1 MSSTPV
7 IIIPAAGQSKLVY
20 ADKKSGKIRNAW
32 PFELDEKALMDEMK
46 GSLMKMMLFRT
57 DAGFSDKVAGIVDD
71 ITQPL
76 SVNADG
82 TKKYDLSALL
92 SGRSYAEC
100 DEEQKNFINKMY
112 PVSSL
117 AEKTGAENIFYFDY
131 DFLGDISAVAASLD
145 GLTEAVV
152 AKTGSEKVSFIVYST
167 GGAVLKAYLKDY
179 SVKSRVEKVFCVA
192 CALDG
197 ASVVADVYEN
207 KLNLE
212 NPAGLLSSLGGKA
225 ASLSSIAGV
234 LPADVIGNVISK
246 SMKVLDANILGG
258 CTSLYA
264 LIPSDRADAVIASRA
279 MNPQLREKV
288 TAMNEYSK
296 RFADEVKKLIADGVS
311 FSFICANGKKLPE
324 VFGSAGVD
332 CDGIVDTVS
341 ATLGGAFAENTIYI
355 EEGDHF
361 SMLKNEKVREYIE
374 NNI

>member
-100 DEEQKNFINKMY
+100 DEEQKNFINKVY

-131 DFLGDISAVAASLD
+131 DFLCDISAVAASLD

-152 AKTGSEKVSFIVYST
+152 AKTGSEKVNFIVYST
-167 GGAVLKAYLKDY
+167 GGAVLKAYIRDY
-179 SVKSRVEKVFCVA
+179 SVKSRIEKVFCVA

>member
-100 DEEQKNFINKMY
+100 DEEQKNFINKVY

-152 AKTGSEKVSFIVYST
+152 A
-167 GGAVLKAYLKDY
+167 
-179 SVKSRVEKVFCVA
+179 
-192 CALDG
+192 
-197 ASVVADVYEN
+197 
-207 KLNLE
+207 
-212 NPAGLLSSLGGKA
+212 LSL
-225 ASLSSIAGV
+225 
-234 LPADVIGNVISK
+234 
-246 SMKVLDANILGG
+246 
-258 CTSLYA
+258 
-264 LIPSDRADAVIASRA
+264 
-279 MNPQLREKV
+279 
-288 TAMNEYSK
+288 
-296 RFADEVKKLIADGVS
+296 
-311 FSFICANGKKLPE
+311 
-324 VFGSAGVD
+324 
-332 CDGIVDTVS
+332 
-341 ATLGGAFAENTIYI
+341 
-355 EEGDHF
+355 
-361 SMLKNEKVREYIE
+361 
-374 NNI
+374 

>member
-100 DEEQKNFINKMY
+100 DEEQKNFINKVY

-152 AKTGSEKVSFIVYST
+152 AKTGSEKVNFIVYST
-167 GGAVLKAYLKDY
+167 GGAVLKAYIRDY
-179 SVKSRVEKVFCVA
+179 SVKSRIEKVFCVA